1 MFTRTHN
8 PKVEG
13 SNPSPAI
20 EGAGENRPFFF
31 AFRVLAFQNRSAQ
44 VLVCGVV
51 PAAQALFPQP
61 KGQRLESARTD
72 GERSPCKCPCFF
84 CFENPCRSIP
94 PLRILSSS
102 SF

>member
-1 MFTRTHN
+1 MPPLTPPPQSRILNKVPRGGAVVARWAHN
-8 PKVEG
+8 PKVGG

-72 GERSPCKCPCFF
+72 GERSPCKCP
-84 CFENPCRSIP
+84 
-94 PLRILSSS
+94 
-102 SF
+102 